1 MATTTL
7 PQLKSLLGGEA
18 VKQRFNEILG
28 KKAPGFISSI
38 LSAVNSNPMLRNADP
53 QSILNSAV
61 IAATLDL
68 PINSNLGLSAIV
80 PYNDSKTRTTVA
92 QFQLMYKGLIELC
105 LRSGQFSSLIDE
117 VVYEGQLVKKNR
129 FTGEYVFDEDA
140 KTSDKVIGYMAY
152 FRLVNGFEKTHYMT
166 VEEVEAHA
174 RKYSQSYKKGFGVWK
189 DDFDIMARKTVLKL
203 LLAKYAPKSIEMQR
217 AITFDQA
224 TVKGDLTESDTKLD
238 EVEIEYVDNETSAD
252 RLREM
257 AEQAAEYS
265 DNTTQSKDE
274 SNNPG
279 NLFNNES
286 DDNGSTKNA

>member
-7 PQLKSLLGGEA
+7 PQLKSLLNGDS
-18 VKQRFNEILG
+18 VKTRFNEILG
-28 KKAPGFISSI
+28 KKAPGFISSVI
-38 LSAVNSNPMLRNADP
+38 SAVNGNTMLQTADP

-80 PYNDSKTRTTVA
+80 PYYDSKLRTTVA

-117 VVYEGQLVKKNR
+117 VVYEGQLVKKNK
-129 FTGEYVFDEDA
+129 FTGEYIFDEDS

-166 VEEVEAHA
+166 VGEVEAHA
-174 RKYSQSYKKGFGVWK
+174 KKYSQSYKKGFGVWK
-189 DDFDIMARKTVLKL
+189 DDFDTMARKTVLKL
-203 LLAKYAPKSIEMQR
+203 LLAKYAPKSIEMQL

-224 TVKGDLTESDTKLD
+224 TIKGDLTQQDTSVD
-238 EVEIEYVDNETSAD
+238 EVEIEYVDNDTATD

-257 AEQAAEYS
+257 AIEAVEQP
-265 DNTTQSKDE
+265 E
-274 SNNPG
+274 SENVNG
-279 NLFNNES
+279 QGLFE
-286 DDNGSTKNA
+286 

>member
-7 PQLKSLLGGEA
+7 PQLKSLLNGDS
-18 VKQRFNEILG
+18 VKTRFNEILG
-28 KKAPGFISSI
+28 KKAPGFISSVI
-38 LSAVNSNPMLRNADP
+38 SAVNGNTMLQTAEP

-80 PYNDSKTRTTVA
+80 PYYDSKLRTTVA

-117 VVYEGQLVKKNR
+117 VVYEGQLVKKNK
-129 FTGEYVFDEDA
+129 FTGEYIFDEDS

-166 VEEVEAHA
+166 VGEVEAHA
-174 RKYSQSYKKGFGVWK
+174 KKYSQSYKKGFGVWK
-189 DDFDIMARKTVLKL
+189 DDFDTMARKTVLKL
-203 LLAKYAPKSIEMQR
+203 LLAKYAPKSIEMQL

-224 TVKGDLTESDTKLD
+224 TIKGDLTQQDTSVD
-238 EVEIEYVDNETSAD
+238 EVEIEYVDNDTATD

-257 AEQAAEYS
+257 AVEAVEQP
-265 DNTTQSKDE
+265 E
-274 SNNPG
+274 SENVNG
-279 NLFNNES
+279 QGLFE
-286 DDNGSTKNA
+286 

>member
-224 TVKGDLTESDTKLD
+224 TVKGDLTESNTNVD

-257 AEQAAEYS
+257 AEQAAEDS
-265 DNTTQSKDE
+265 D
-274 SNNPG
+274 NPG
-279 NLFNNES
+279 NLFNNNES
-286 DDNGSTKNA
+286 DDNGSTTNA

>member
-7 PQLKSLLGGEA
+7 PQLKSLLNGDS
-18 VKQRFNEILG
+18 VKTRFNEILG
-28 KKAPGFISSI
+28 KKAPGFISSVI
-38 LSAVNSNPMLRNADP
+38 SAVNGNTMLQTAEP

-80 PYNDSKTRTTVA
+80 PYYDSKLRTTVA

-117 VVYEGQLVKKNR
+117 VVYEGQLVKKNK
-129 FTGEYVFDEDA
+129 FTGEYIFDEDS
-140 KTSDKVIGYMAY
+140 KTYDKVIGYMAY

-166 VEEVEAHA
+166 VGEVEAHA
-174 RKYSQSYKKGFGVWK
+174 KKYSQSYKKGFGVWK
-189 DDFDIMARKTVLKL
+189 DDFDTMARKTVLKL

-224 TVKGDLTESDTKLD
+224 TIKGDLTQQDTSVD
-238 EVEIEYVDNETSAD
+238 EVEIEYVDNDTATD

-257 AEQAAEYS
+257 AVEAV
-265 DNTTQSKDE
+265 
-274 SNNPG
+274 
-279 NLFNNES
+279 
-286 DDNGSTKNA
+286 